1 MTDPSLPMKESK
13 QRDRKNESLFNEKIL
28 QNRNICDNCFT
39 RVREVVK
46 EFDDANLPRSLRGC
60 LSDMTHRINSE
71 TVYHQSYSVS
81 EGAITVC
88 SRCETEDY
96 IERKVRDLSRE
107 ESREKAG
114 ELADRLREDDDV
126 GFEDDG
132 APLGVK
138 LYKEVKQR
146 FSEPEYQSKD
156 QRALF
161 GDAFNQVAVRS
172 GDLENQQQ

>member
-1 MTDPSLPMKESK
+1 MKSK
-13 QRDRKNESLFNEKIL
+13 QRDREGESLFNERIL
-28 QNRNICDNCFT
+28 QNPNICENCFT

-46 EFDDANLPRSLRGC
+46 EFDDMMLPKSLRGC
-60 LSDMTHRINSE
+60 LDDMTERVDAE

-96 IERKVRDLSRE
+96 IERKVRDLSRQ

-114 ELADRLREDDDV
+114 ELEDRLREDNDV
-126 GFEDDG
+126 AFEDDG
-132 APLGVK
+132 VPLGVK

-156 QRALF
+156 QRELF
-161 GDAFNQVAVRS
+161 GDAFNEVAMRS
-172 GDLENQQQ
+172 GDLEDQ